1 MAIIRIEYIDGSAV
15 MYDVEFYVEK
25 AKELFIAYNDNDR
38 FISEYIAY
46 DSIKDYS
53 VFTKIEA

>member
-1 MAIIRIEYIDGSAV
+1 